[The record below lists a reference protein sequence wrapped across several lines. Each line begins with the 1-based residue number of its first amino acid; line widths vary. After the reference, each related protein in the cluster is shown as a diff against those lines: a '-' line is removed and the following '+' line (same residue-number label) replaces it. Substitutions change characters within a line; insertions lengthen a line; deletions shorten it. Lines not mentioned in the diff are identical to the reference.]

1 MRFKDRVAVVTGA
14 SRGIGRATAL
24 KLAGEG
30 AVILGVARG
39 EAGLRET
46 VAAVEAAG
54 GRMKIYPCDISDT
67 DGVARTVRRMVEEQ
81 GRIDILVNN
90 AGITRDNL
98 LLRISPKDWD
108 EVLETNLKGA
118 FNTCKAV
125 LRPMLHQK
133 SGRIINIASV
143 VGIMGTAGQTNYAA
157 SKAGLIGFT
166 KSLAK
171 EIASRNITVN
181 AVAPGFIVTDLT
193 DVLSEDYRKQVME
206 AIPLKRFGEPE
217 DIAEAVAYL
226 ASDAARYVTG
236 HVLQVDGGL
245 AM

>member
-1 MRFKDRVAVVTGA
+1 MRFQGRVAVVTGA
-14 SRGIGRATAL
+14 SRGIGRATAV

-30 AVILGVARG
+30 ALILGVARG

-46 VAAVEAAG
+46 VEAVQAAG
-54 GRMKIYPCDISDT
+54 GRMKIHPCDISDT
-67 DGVARTVRRMVEEQ
+67 ESVAKTVQRMVEEE

-98 LLRISPKDWD
+98 ILRMSPKDWD
-108 EVLETNLKGA
+108 EVMETNLKGA

-133 SGRIINIASV
+133 YGRIINISSV
-143 VGIMGTAGQTNYAA
+143 VGIFGTAGQTNYAA

-193 DVLSEDYRKQVME
+193 DVLSGDYKQRVME
-206 AIPLKRFGEPE
+206 SIPLKRFGEPE
-217 DIAEAVAYL
+217 DVAEAVAYL